1 MKNIIFDIV
10 LSKCLTRREGDR
22 GNYEKK
28 SDVTHLSTW
37 IHCWYV
43 VQACKTLHLCVN
55 HVFHLQHTAGRRPQN
70 DLDKQWMYT
79 RLQRPF
85 KWYNMS
91 GIMLQ
96 AIEYRPWA

>member
-10 LSKCLTRREGDR
+10 LSKCLTRLEGDK

-79 RLQRPF
+79 SSETVQMVYHE
-85 KWYNMS
+85 WYNATS
-91 GIMLQ
+91 N
-96 AIEYRPWA
+96 

>member
-10 LSKCLTRREGDR
+10 LSKCLTRLEGDK

-43 VQACKTLHLCVN
+43 VQACQTLHLCVT
-55 HVFHLQHTAGRRPQN
+55 HVLPLSLLMSFNVTA
-70 DLDKQWMYT
+70 
-79 RLQRPF
+79 
-85 KWYNMS
+85 
-91 GIMLQ
+91 
-96 AIEYRPWA
+96 